1 MEDYFG
7 GLGDEDKKT
16 NRDEAIKIRG
26 RYSLSLRNPTYSFL
40 SFSFL
45 KEKPRSVS
53 PTELNTLDL
62 EQHGKAEKSRGHNG
76 DSVVGG
82 LGKLK
87 HDNHLYSPT

>member
-1 MEDYFG
+1 MEDYLG
-7 GLGDEDKKT
+7 GLGDEDKKAS
-16 NRDEAIKIRG
+16 RDEAMKIRG
-26 RYSLSLRNPTYSFL
+26 RYSLSLRTPTFL

-62 EQHGKAEKSRGHNG
+62 EQQGKAEKSRCHNG
-76 DSVVGG
+76 DFVVGG